1 MPRSTTSLRLD
12 DDLREQLA
20 IRADAERMS
29 LTALVERLLREG
41 LAAADHP
48 GIVFKPGS
56 SGRRA
61 ALAGGPDVWEIASA
75 LRRTSGRESRRI
87 ATVAKEFGIHERQVA
102 TALNYA
108 AANHDEIEARIRAN
122 DAALDEAERV
132 ASQRKRLLA

>member
-12 DDLREQLA
+12 DYLRERLA
-20 IRADAERMS
+20 VRAEAENVS
-29 LTALVERLLREG
+29 LTSLVERLLSEA
-41 LAAADHP
+41 LASAEHP
-48 GIVFKPGS
+48 GVVFKPGP

-102 TALNYA
+102 VALNYA
-108 AANHDEIEARIRAN
+108 AANHDEIDARIRAN

-132 ASQRKRLLA
+132 ASERKRLLA